1 MIKTM
6 TENDRSYEARS
17 ADSGYEKKDVNLNKL
32 FVSAVIA
39 IVGTIIVVVFILDYY
54 TALKEEIVYEQEL
67 HPESKALRELQV
79 RENEELNGYIL
90 LDQEKER
97 YRIPI
102 ERAMQLMADEAFKN
116 SN

>member
-1 MIKTM
+1 M
-6 TENDRSYEARS
+6 TKNNRSHNTPAT
-17 ADSGYEKKDVNLNKL
+17 DSGYEKKDINLNKL
-32 FVSAVIA
+32 LVGGVIA
-39 IVGTIIVVVFILDYY
+39 VVTVIIVVVFILDYY

-67 HPESKALRELQV
+67 RPESKALRELRA
-79 RENEELNGYIL
+79 RENEELNGYFL